1 MSSIITPNMA
11 LTVPGVGTEAGPQYA
26 TEINQDLVTLD
37 SHDHTA
43 GKGLPIVP
51 AAIDINTALTFQNN
65 FATNV
70 AGITLLPQGA
80 TPSINTVYESGVD
93 LFYVDG
99 NGNNVQLTAN
109 GGVAGSPGNI
119 TGLTAPASVS
129 YISASSTF
137 IFQSDTN
144 IAANLDGGSV
154 LLRNITPNS
163 TNAVTLS
170 PPANLSSSFTL
181 TLPTLPVANSF
192 LTMNTIGQITGSIPT
207 SAGLGTSN
215 FPAGFQFPLANA
227 AVTSATTVAPQT
239 QFLTADSTS
248 APFAITIYT
257 AVGNAGREIF
267 IKKISAD
274 MNAITVTPQS
284 GQTIE
289 FQSSY
294 ALFTQGEAILLI
306 SDGINWYV
314 QDHQATTPWSAP
326 VATIISSTG
335 TFPTKGTTGQ
345 DQMIW
350 RRIGNSAEVKVV
362 YAQTGAGSPG
372 SGDGLFQLPPGLV
385 FDSSVTA
392 FSAVIIGNNVIN
404 ALGVDTYPGGYI
416 GFSGQTAAAVILPF
430 DTTHYRIY
438 VTPTFGVANASNSF
452 YYNTTAFGYSLKFV
466 VPIAG
471 WNA

>member
-1 MSSIITPNMA
+1 MS

-70 AGITLLPQGA
+70 AGIALLPQGA

-99 NGNNVQLTAN
+99 NGNNVQITAN

-119 TGLTAPASVS
+119 TGLAAPASVS

-137 IFQSDTN
+137 VFQSDTN

-163 TNAVTLS
+163 TNAITLS
-170 PPANLSSSFTL
+170 PPANLNSSFTL

-192 LTMNTIGQITGSIPT
+192 LTINTIGQITGSIPT
-207 SAGLGTSN
+207 AAGLGTSN
-215 FPAGFQFPLANA
+215 FPSGFQFPLANA

-257 AVGNAGREIF
+257 AIGNAGREIF

-274 MNAITVTPQS
+274 LNAITITPQS

-289 FQSSY
+289 FQSTY

-314 QDHQATTPWSAP
+314 QDHQTATPWSASA
-326 VATIISSTG
+326 VTVVTSTG
-335 TFPTKGTTGQ
+335 TSPTKGGVTV
-345 DQMIW
+345 DQVNW
-350 RRIGNSAEVKVV
+350 RRVGNSAEIKYT
-362 YAQTGAGSPG
+362 YAQNAVGSAG
-372 SGDGLFQLPPGLV
+372 SGDGLFALPAGLS
-385 FDSSVTA
+385 FDSTVVVANTT
-392 FSAVIIGNNVIN
+392 IIGN
-404 ALGVDTYPGGYI
+404 GVLAATRVDAYPGGYI
-416 GFSGQTAAAVILPF
+416 GFSGQTSAAIILPY
-430 DTTHYRIY
+430 DATHFRIY
-438 VTPTFGVANASNSF
+438 ITQTVGVANAATS
-452 YYNTTAFGYSLKFV
+452 YYYSTNAFGYGLKFMA
-466 VPIAG
+466 PIAG